1 MSFASQIK
9 HGRLGVNSLEGVIS
23 IDLGVRIY
31 LAQVS
36 DQRWPLLNTV
46 KGLRVPEHTRKLR
59 DLVSGCDL
67 HEPGTA
73 S

>member
-1 MSFASQIK
+1 VVDTA
-9 HGRLGVNSLEGVIS
+9 LTVLEDVIF

-36 DQRWPLLNTV
+36 DQRWLLLNTV
-46 KGLRVPEHTRKLR
+46 MGLRVPEHTEKLH
-59 DLVSGCDL
+59 DLVSSCDL

-73 S
+73 A